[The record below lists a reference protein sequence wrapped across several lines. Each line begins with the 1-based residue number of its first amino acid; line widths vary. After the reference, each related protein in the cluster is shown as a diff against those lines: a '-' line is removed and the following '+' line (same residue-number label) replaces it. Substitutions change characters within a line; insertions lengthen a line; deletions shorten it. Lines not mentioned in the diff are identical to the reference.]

1 MPREIKKV
9 AVLGA
14 GVMGKGISAHLAG
27 AGLSVLLYDIVP
39 ANLPPAT
46 PRNTVAATG
55 IEQLLSSRPALIY
68 SKRDATKITPLN
80 LEDDL
85 AQLSECDWIIEAVL
99 EDLATKTKVFDKV
112 EKYARPGTI
121 ISSNTSGIPLKLL
134 TDGRNK
140 DFRKNF
146 LITHF
151 FNPVRYMKLLEFV
164 QGAETDPEVV
174 RFMADFADR
183 VLGKG
188 VVTCKDTPN
197 FIANRIGVFGMLS
210 VLHLMEKEGY
220 TVEEV
225 DKVLGPATAKSRG
238 ATLRTSDI
246 VGLDTFALVAKNVFD
261 RIPND
266 EQHAAFAPPPFVLK
280 MIEKKMLGD
289 KSKQGFYKKVKNAD
303 GSSEIQALDLKSMT
317 YKSQEKLKYES
328 LKSVKNLDS
337 PVDRVRLMVSAEDRA
352 AKLAWA
358 ATADL
363 LLYSANRVP
372 EIAEDV
378 VNIDNA
384 LKWGFNWELGPF
396 ETWDAIGVKNVVDR
410 LKKEGIAKLPP
421 IVEKVLSKGEGK
433 FYRKSNG
440 QLEYFDYGTE
450 SYKKVPQSPS
460 VVILAS
466 EKERNKVIKSNAGA
480 SLIDIGDGVACLE
493 FHTKMN
499 AIDDEV
505 IAMGQTAL
513 EEVQKNFAGL
523 VISNE
528 GENFSVGANLMLLMM
543 SASEKEW
550 DKIKEI
556 VRSFQ
561 NLAMAFRYS
570 PKPVVAAPFGLALGG
585 GCEVSM
591 GCDKIRA
598 YGELYM
604 GLVEVGVGLIP
615 AGGGCKEMV
624 LRMDERL
631 KEPFLKSPIKWSK
644 DIWWSKAPDP
654 GPFPKIAKAFETIAF
669 AKVSTSAK
677 EAVESGFLRKSDGIT
692 LSRERLIADA
702 KNDVLGL
709 AKNYQQPKP
718 REDIMLPGQGGKTA
732 LLSSV
737 RDART
742 KGQITE
748 HDVTVASAVAHVLAG
763 GDRIGP
769 YLVSEQTLLDLELE
783 QFLSLVGQ
791 EKTQARM
798 QQMLMTGKP
807 LRN

>member
-27 AGLSVLLYDIVP
+27 AGLSVLMYDIVP
-39 ANLPPAT
+39 PNLPQGT
-46 PRNTVAATG
+46 PRNTIAATA
-55 IEQLLSSRPALIY
+55 IEQLLAARPALIY
-68 SKRDATKITPLN
+68 SKKDASRITPLN

-85 AQLSECDWIIEAVL
+85 AQLAECDWIIEVVL
-99 EDLATKTKVFDKV
+99 EDLATKTKVFDKI

-121 ISSNTSGIPLKLL
+121 ITSNTSGIPLKLL
-134 TDGRNK
+134 AEGRSK
-140 DFRKNF
+140 DFRKHLF
-146 LITHF
+146 VTHF
-151 FNPVRYMKLLEFV
+151 FNPVRYMRLLEFV
-164 QGAETDPEVV
+164 QGPETDPQVV
-174 RFMADFADR
+174 RFMADFVER

-188 VVTCKDTPN
+188 VVYCKDTPN
-197 FIANRIGVFGMLS
+197 FIANRIGVYGMLS

-238 ATLRTSDI
+238 ATLRTSDL
-246 VGLDTFALVAKNVFD
+246 VGLDTFALVAKNVYD
-261 RIPND
+261 RISND
-266 EQHAAFAPPPFVLK
+266 EQHAAFQPPSFVLK

-303 GSSEIQALDLKSMT
+303 GSSEIQALDLKTLT
-317 YKSQEKLKYES
+317 YRPQEKLKYAC
-328 LKSVKNLDS
+328 LKEVKNLECPD
-337 PVDRVRLMVSAEDRA
+337 DRVRLMVNADDRA
-352 AKLAWA
+352 GKLAWT

-363 LLYSANRVP
+363 LVYSANRVP
-372 EIAEDV
+372 EIAEDI

-396 ETWDAIGVKNVVDR
+396 ETWDAIGVKEVVER
-410 LKKEGIAKLPP
+410 LKKEGITKLPP
-421 IVEKVLSKGEGK
+421 IVDKVLAKGEGK
-433 FYRKSNG
+433 FYRTVNG
-440 QLEYFDYGTE
+440 GREYFDFATE
-450 SYKKVPQSPS
+450 SYKKVPISPS
-460 VVILAS
+460 IVILS
-466 EKERNKVIKSNAGA
+466 SLKDRNKVIQTNTGA
-480 SLIDIGDGVACLE
+480 TLIDIGDGVACLE

-513 EEVQKNFAGL
+513 EEVAKNFEGL
-523 VISNE
+523 VVSNE
-528 GENFSVGANLMLLMM
+528 GENFSAGANLMLLMM
-543 SASEKEW
+543 SASENEW
-550 DKIKEI
+550 DKIKTI

-561 NLAMAFRYS
+561 NLTMAFRYS

-598 YGELYM
+598 HGELYM
-604 GLVEVGVGLIP
+604 GLVEVGVGLLP

-631 KEPFLKSPIKWSK
+631 REPFLKSPIKWSK

-654 GPFPKIAKAFETIAF
+654 GPFPKVAKAFETIAF
-669 AKVSTSAK
+669 AKISTSAK
-677 EAVESGFLRKSDGIT
+677 EAQEIGYMKKSDGIT
-692 LSRERLIADA
+692 LSRDHLIAAA
-702 KNDVLGL
+702 KQDVLTL
-709 AKNYQQPKP
+709 AKGYQQPKP
-718 REDIMLPGQGGKTA
+718 REDILLPGQGGKTA
-732 LLSSV
+732 LLSSI
-737 RDART
+737 RDARI

-769 YLVSEQTLLDLELE
+769 YIASEQTLLDLELE
-783 QFLSLVGQ
+783 QFLILVGQ

-798 QQMLMTGKP
+798 QNMLMTGKP